1 MLKKLRNNIFL
12 LARISLILAV
22 LINIIIIFV
31 NFLRNPRQTGQ
42 EMFSQYSEN
51 YLSIIFAI
59 ITLFLSFGSDI
70 IEKRQKMDIPD
81 ILEIVIIIFIYA
93 GLFLSIQFNLYYT
106 FFWWDDL
113 LHTLSGVITGFIG
126 FIVIYK
132 INYKYSM
139 DISPLLVAFFS
150 FSFAVTLGVLWEIL
164 EFLGDILMGTAH
176 QKWDLPDTA
185 VMMGK
190 SYQGSGLRDTMSDL
204 IVDSIGAF
212 ITSIITYYMYK
223 YQKKKTLEE
232 MEKMMAEKDNKISV
246 DGTCPKTI

>member
-12 LARISLILAV
+12 LIRLALILAV
-22 LINIIIIFV
+22 LVNIIIIFV
-31 NFLRNPRQTGQ
+31 NFIRNPQPNEQ
-42 EMFSQYSEN
+42 EMFFQYSEN
-51 YLSIIFAI
+51 IISIIVAI
-59 ITLFLSFGSDI
+59 ITFILSFGSDI
-70 IEKRQKMDIPD
+70 IEIQQKIDIPD

-93 GLFLSIQFNLYYT
+93 GLFLSVQFNLYYT

-113 LHTLSGVITGFIG
+113 LHTLSGVIIGFIG
-126 FIVIYK
+126 FIVVYK

-150 FSFAVTLGVLWEIL
+150 FTFAVTLGVLWEIL
-164 EFLGDILMGTAH
+164 EFSGDVLMGTAH

-212 ITSIITYYMYK
+212 ITSVITYNMYK
-223 YQKKKTLEE
+223 KRKKQTLDE
-232 MEKMMAEKDNKISV
+232 MKKMIKDN
-246 DGTCPKTI
+246 

>member
-1 MLKKLRNNIFL
+1 MFKKLRNNIFL
-12 LARISLILAV
+12 LTRISLILAV
-22 LINIIIIFV
+22 LINIIIIFA
-31 NFLRNPRQTGQ
+31 NFLRNPQQTGQ
-42 EMFSQYSEN
+42 EMFFRYSEN
-51 YLSIIFAI
+51 YLSILFAI
-59 ITLFLSFGSDI
+59 ITLILSFGSAI
-70 IEKRQKMDIPD
+70 IENQQKIDIPD

-93 GLFLSIQFNLYYT
+93 GLFLSAQFNLYYT

-113 LHTLSGVITGFIG
+113 LHTLSGVIIGFIG
-126 FIVIYK
+126 FIVVYK

-150 FSFAVTLGVLWEIL
+150 FTFEVTLGVLWEIL
-164 EFLGDILMGTAH
+164 EFSGDALMGTAH

-212 ITSIITYYMYK
+212 ITSVITYNMFK
-223 YQKKKTLEE
+223 KQKKQTLDE
-232 MEKMMAEKDNKISV
+232 MKKMIKDNK
-246 DGTCPKTI
+246 

>member
-1 MLKKLRNNIFL
+1 MFKKLRNNIFL
-12 LARISLILAV
+12 LIRISLILAV
-22 LINIIIIFV
+22 LVNIIIILL
-31 NFLRNPRQTGQ
+31 NFIRNPQQTGK

-51 YLSIIFAI
+51 YISILFAI
-59 ITLFLSFGSDI
+59 ITLILSFGSDI
-70 IEKRQKMDIPD
+70 IEKQQKMDIPD

-93 GLFLSIQFNLYYT
+93 GVFLSVQFNLYYT

-113 LHTLSGVITGFIG
+113 LHTLSGVIIGFIG
-126 FIVIYK
+126 FIVVYK
-132 INYKYSM
+132 INHKYSM

-150 FSFAVTLGVLWEIL
+150 FTFAVTLGVLWEIL
-164 EFLGDILMGTAH
+164 EFLGDVLMGTAH

-212 ITSIITYYMYK
+212 ITSIITYNMYK
-223 YQKKKTLEE
+223 KRKKQTLDE
-232 MEKMMAEKDNKISV
+232 MKKMVKDGK
-246 DGTCPKTI
+246 